1 MDWKQMFDK
10 SRIYPL
16 ILILLM
22 YVGYQW
28 RYNAQ
33 QKAKEAQENAI
44 KERKCNK
51 KGLVILQ
58 GETMGTY
65 YDIRYYSPDS
75 MNYQQEIDSLFRD
88 FSNSLS
94 TYINTSDISLFN
106 QNDTVYGVN
115 PYFYTVLNQ
124 SKIIHQKTNGA
135 FDPTIMPLVNEW
147 GFGFHKRP
155 DNLPNQTLVDSLK
168 KLVNLNYVIQQ
179 DSFLTKTKKG
189 IMLDFSAVAKGY
201 GVDIIATFLKEK
213 KIKNLKVEIGGEV
226 LCFGKKPSGKSWII
240 GIEHPESSVLGK
252 NIQTKIKLTNKALA
266 SSGNYRNSY
275 EKDGKRYAHTISPIT
290 GFPVEHELLSVSV
303 FANDCM
309 TADAYATAFM
319 VLGKEK
325 AKKIVEKENDIE
337 AYFIYNEGN
346 KINVEYTTGVEAYL
360 MNDDKK

>member
-22 YVGYQW
+22 YIGYQW
-28 RYNAQ
+28 RYNSQ
-33 QKAKEAQENAI
+33 KEAKQEQQNAI
-44 KERKCNK
+44 KERKCNR
-51 KGLVILQ
+51 KGLVTLQ

-75 MNYQQEIDSLFRD
+75 ISYQKEIDSLFRD

-106 QNDTVYGVN
+106 QNDTVYGVT

-124 SKIIHQKTNGA
+124 SRIIHQKTNSA

-147 GFGFHKRP
+147 GFGFDKRSQ
-155 DNLPNQTLVDSLK
+155 DLPTQTIIDSLK
-168 KLVNLNYVIQQ
+168 KLVNLNYVIQE

-201 GVDIIATFLKEK
+201 GVDIIADFLKAK
-213 KIKNLKVEIGGEV
+213 KIQNLKVEIGGEV
-226 LCFGKKPSGKSWII
+226 LCFGQKPSGKSWII
-240 GIEHPESSVLGK
+240 AIEHPESIIRGE
-252 NIQTKIKLTNKALA
+252 NIQTKIKLNNKALA
-266 SSGNYRNSY
+266 SSGNYRNFY
-275 EKDGKRYAHTISPIT
+275 EKDGKRYSHTISPIT
-290 GFPVEHELLSVSV
+290 GFPVQHELLSVSV
-303 FANDCM
+303 FAKDCM

-319 VLGKEK
+319 VLGKVK
-325 AKKIVEKENDIE
+325 AKKILEKENDID

-346 KINVEYTTGVEAYL
+346 KINVEYTAGVEAYL
-360 MNDDKK
+360 IKNDKK